1 LKLPVTRSLAVLAF
15 AFVLSSAPS
24 LPSFE
29 ARSAYSLADLESQA
43 AGSLND
49 AYTLL
54 INPAVDTSRLKLV
67 GTVNE
72 GDHATV
78 GVAGRIAEISRFR
91 AAAAGYGTRVTGAK
105 TTLVDAKVESRG
117 TQLVLRAIEDTV
129 LSFEVGDR
137 GPRPEDVTRQRIP
150 HEFIFDPIGGG
161 WVLVFDRP
169 AWPQSNGGG
178 TPAPKPAQPLLADR
192 RSNDSPG
199 GMKVLAKP
207 VGAWGTYQ
215 WLDAVYYAHTYA
227 FSYNSAYIAYVQDCT
242 NFMSQALRGGGWT
255 LTSMS
260 SSTDPNLWWYDDT
273 YDQNSQ
279 TWSAADWLI
288 NFVYSSGRGYSLSA
302 FTDLVLGDLMF
313 ADWAYNGTPGV
324 PEHAMMLTYK
334 TSNDYGDIRFTYH
347 TTDRYDYPLSM
358 ILASNP
364 TPSNLYW
371 GSRIVYTTN

>member
-1 LKLPVTRSLAVLAF
+1 
-15 AFVLSSAPS
+15 
-24 LPSFE
+24 
-29 ARSAYSLADLESQA
+29 
-43 AGSLND
+43 
-49 AYTLL
+49 
-54 INPAVDTSRLKLV
+54 
-67 GTVNE
+67 
-72 GDHATV
+72 
-78 GVAGRIAEISRFR
+78 VAGRIAEISRFR
-91 AAAAGYGTRVTGAK
+91 AAAAGYGTRVTGANV
-105 TTLVDAKVESRG
+105 TLVDAKVEIRG
-117 TQLVLRAIEDTV
+117 NQLVLRAIEDTV
-129 LSFEVGDR
+129 LSFEVDDR
-137 GPRPEDVTRQRIP
+137 GPRPEDVTRQRVP
-150 HEFIFDPIGGG
+150 HEFIFDPISGG

-178 TPAPKPAQPLLADR
+178 TPGPKLAQPLLADK

-199 GMKVLAKP
+199 GMKVSAKP

-242 NFMSQALRGGGWT
+242 NFMSQALRAGAWT

-334 TSNDYGDIRFTYH
+334 TSN
-347 TTDRYDYPLSM
+347 S
-358 ILASNP
+358 
-364 TPSNLYW
+364 
-371 GSRIVYTTN
+371 